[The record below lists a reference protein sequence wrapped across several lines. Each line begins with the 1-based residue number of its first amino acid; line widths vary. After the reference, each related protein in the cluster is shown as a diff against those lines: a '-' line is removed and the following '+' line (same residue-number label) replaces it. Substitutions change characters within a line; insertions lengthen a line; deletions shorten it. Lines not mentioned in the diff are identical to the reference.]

1 MKGSQM
7 MSRVSL
13 IIFAIASVTLQGCA
27 HMDLHSAV
35 NIHNTARALG
45 SVTSGSLAAEFTQQ
59 QGWRDAR

>member
-1 MKGSQM
+1 MFKL
-7 MSRVSL
+7 RL
-13 IIFAIASVTLQGCA
+13 IAFAIASVTLQGCA

-45 SVTSGSLAAEFTQQ
+45 SVTSGSLAAELTQQ